1 VSWSEELSKVFVL
14 NLDTFFCSVGM
25 EMMVNLESLEAD
37 SGACSTATRVEV
49 FLEVK
54 GAGQK
59 GPAARHLGVELVM
72 HRIYLIMVPRP

>member
-1 VSWSEELSKVFVL
+1 LSWSEELSKVSVL
-14 NLDTFFCSVGM
+14 NLNIFFCSVGIVM
-25 EMMVNLESLEAD
+25 IMNPASLEAG

-59 GPAARHLGVELVM
+59 RPEAQHLGVELVL